1 MNMQAPLRLE
11 QSSRPLEDRL
21 SLVTG
26 STGGIGLGTARA
38 LAAAGSAVML
48 DGLDK
53 IEQIAEARFIELG
66 ALSVFLA
73 SDAAASITGTALPV
87 GGGWTA
93 H

>member
-48 DGLDK
+48 NGLGK
-53 IEQIAEARFIELG
+53 TEQIAEARFIELG